1 MAESGF
7 DKLQILSQKDLTV
20 VTLRGLL
27 KSYAEFNRREEIT
40 KNFLK
45 SLCALGLESWIWFI
59 LWEAGGAQRFT
70 DIRRV
75 VGCSK
80 GKLSDTLKKKLH
92 GVGLVKMVGVLY
104 QAVSPAWLVRISE
117 PDGLKWRKMMAES
130 GFDELLLLGQED
142 LIVEKLRGLLRSY
155 AEPEEITKDFLNSL
169 CALSLE
175 TWIWFILWEAGGA
188 QRHTDIRRIVGC
200 SKGKLSDTLNELLRV
215 NLVRKVGVLYQ
226 AVSPAWFV
234 RRYEPN

>member
-20 VTLRGLL
+20 VTLHGLL

-59 LWEAGGAQRFT
+59 LWEAGGVQRFT

-75 VGCSK
+75 
-80 GKLSDTLKKKLH
+80 
-92 GVGLVKMVGVLY
+92 
-104 QAVSPAWLVRISE
+104 
-117 PDGLKWRKMMAES
+117 
-130 GFDELLLLGQED
+130 
-142 LIVEKLRGLLRSY
+142 
-155 AEPEEITKDFLNSL
+155 
-169 CALSLE
+169 
-175 TWIWFILWEAGGA
+175 
-188 QRHTDIRRIVGC
+188 VGC